1 MKKIKKTRAA
11 HSVLFSFCFLFL
23 SFIATSSAALPV
35 HAKSEPSAVSPAL
48 YVLAEQNS
56 MAKAGLKGN
65 PLTINAEDFARAM
78 NLSSVSK
85 VTITQTPPITDG
97 ELRVGNTVV
106 NQGTTISGSNLSLL
120 TYVASSA
127 EIATSSFRFSVND
140 SPVDMKCDLYVLDR
154 INQCPTLSTVP
165 ESSLNVST
173 HRNITLYGT
182 LPCYD
187 PDGDPTQI
195 EIVSYPK
202 TGILIL
208 TDRTTGS
215 YTYTPNANASGKD
228 SFTYVARDKYGNY
241 SAAATV
247 SLSVVKPTTSVTYAD
262 LNDSPLYNAAL
273 DVTEAGIMSGSQLG
287 NQTYF
292 YPSQSVSRGEFVVM
306 AMHALDMTELQSVSH
321 TVFSDDDA
329 IPESMKPY
337 VQTAYRLGFI
347 QGEVQEDGTLTFSP
361 NREITRAEASVIL
374 GKMLNAPVPTVT
386 PTFSDSKDI
395 PTWAAPS
402 MYSLNALGILASTD
416 GAIAP
421 MESLTRGDVA
431 VMLSTVMALE
441 N

>member
-1 MKKIKKTRAA
+1 MKKIKKIRTT

-23 SFIATSSAALPV
+23 FLIATASATLPV
-35 HAKSEPSAVSPAL
+35 HANSTPNAVSPAL
-48 YVLAEQNS
+48 YVLAEENS
-56 MAKAGLKGN
+56 MAKAGLRGT
-65 PLTINAEDFARAM
+65 PLAINAEDFARAM

-85 VTITQTPPITDG
+85 VTITETPPITDG
-97 ELRVGNTVV
+97 ELRVGNTVL
-106 NQGTTISGSNLSLL
+106 NQGATVSGANLSLL
-120 TYVASSA
+120 TYVASNA
-127 EIATSSFRFSVND
+127 DIATSSFRFTVND
-140 SPVDMKCDLYVLDR
+140 SPVDVKCELYVLNQV
-154 INQCPTLSTVP
+154 NQCPTLRTVP

-215 YTYTPNANASGKD
+215 YTYTPNANSSGKD

-247 SLSVVKPTTSVTYAD
+247 SLSIVKPTTSVTYAD
-262 LNDSPLYNAAL
+262 LNNSPLYNAAL
-273 DVTEAGIMSGSQLG
+273 TVTEAGIMSGSQLG

-321 TVFSDDDA
+321 TVFSDDSD

-361 NREITRAEASVIL
+361 NRKITRAEASVIL

-386 PTFSDSKDI
+386 PTFSDSEEI

-402 MYSLNALGILASTD
+402 IYSLNALGILASTD

-431 VMLSTVMALE
+431 VMLSTVLTLE
-441 N
+441 Y

>member
-1 MKKIKKTRAA
+1 MKKIKKAQTT
-11 HSVLFSFCFLFL
+11 HSLLFSFCFLFII
-23 SFIATSSAALPV
+23 FISTASAALPV
-35 HAKSEPSAVSPAL
+35 HANSSATAVSPAL
-48 YVLAEQNS
+48 YVLAEENS
-56 MAKAGLKGN
+56 MAKAGLKGHS
-65 PLTINAEDFARAM
+65 LTINGEDFARSM
-78 NLSSVSK
+78 NVSSVSK
-85 VTITQTPPITDG
+85 VTITETPPITDG

-106 NQGTTISGSNLSLL
+106 NQGQTIRGSNLSLL

-127 EIATSSFRFSVND
+127 EIATSSFRFTVND
-140 SPVDMKCDLYVLDR
+140 SPVDVKCELYMLNQV
-154 INQCPTLSTVP
+154 NQCPTLNTVP
-165 ESSLNVST
+165 ESYLNVST

-262 LNDSPLYNAAL
+262 LNNSPLYNAAL
-273 DVTEAGIMSGSQLG
+273 TVTEAGIMSGSQLG

-306 AMHALDMTELQSVSH
+306 AMHAFDMTELQSVSH
-321 TVFSDDDA
+321 TVFSDDDT

-361 NREITRAEASVIL
+361 DREITRAEASVIL
-374 GKMLNAPVPTVT
+374 GKMLNAPVPAVT
-386 PTFSDSKDI
+386 PTFSDSEDI

-402 MYSLNALGILASTD
+402 MYSLNALGILTSTD

-431 VMLSTVMALE
+431 VMLSTVLTLE
-441 N
+441 Y